1 MERQRNGQGVAI
13 IALAVALVVMTVG
26 FAAAAYNQTLDV
38 SGTTN
43 VGTARWDVHFNTE
56 SYAESQS
63 SVNAVSPTIAGTS
76 VNYNVTLNNP
86 GDFYEFTIDVEN
98 AGTFDAALKK
108 VTLGGMS
115 DDVDKYI
122 NYVVTYDGH
131 EYTATNESVQGITLG
146 KATSDT
152 PTTKTLKVRVEYVM
166 PDASTDLPTDG
177 ATLNLTASL
186 YFEQV

>member
-26 FAAAAYNQTLDV
+26 FAASAYNQTLNV

-43 VGTARWDVHFNTE
+43 VGTARWDVHFNTG
-56 SYAESQS
+56 SYTEAPK
-63 SVNAVSPTIAGTS
+63 SVSAGAPTIAGTS

-115 DDVDKYI
+115 ADIDKYI
-122 NYVVTYDGH
+122 DYVVTYDGK
-131 EYTATNESVQGITLG
+131 EYTATDESVQGITLG

-166 PDASTDLPTDG
+166 PDASTDLPTNG
-177 ATLNLTASL
+177 NALNLTASL